1 MSDSTSGYEIRT
13 NILHMAI
20 GIISENRTIDMNNQ
34 QLLPEQARQPV
45 EGYTIEE
52 VLTEAEKLYTF
63 VKKK

>member
-20 GIISENRTIDMNNQ
+20 GVLSENRNIDLNNQ
-34 QLLPEQARQPV
+34 QLLPEQAREPV
-45 EGYTIEE
+45 EGYTIEQVVE
-52 VLTEAEKLYTF
+52 EAEKLYSF